1 MNIII
6 LFRRISDKK
15 LLINFLSIHSSSS
28 VDLSRG
34 GGGSG
39 LRRSA
44 SICDIRPLTETSNV
58 YYATVSFSKYFK
70 TFLRTIFSAH
80 FLQKTLTF
88 NWCCFESRS
97 IKIIFKFWL
106 IFLFELAHFQ
116 KFNSIYSPGIFISPI
131 LIFNKPSLG
140 SFEVLHKIRARSV
153 LPSWKILDKNGQT
166 NKQTW
171 TEPPPPRYSKILIP
185 LEDIYCGKPRIFIRT
200 SSNIDLAGFYIIS
213 FKYNFIKT

>member
-1 MNIII
+1 VNIII

-70 TFLRTIFSAH
+70 TFLRTIFSGRFAPH
-80 FLQKTLTF
+80 FLQKMLTF

-116 KFNSIYSPGIFISPI
+116 RFNSIYSPGIFISPI

-153 LPSWKILDKNGQT
+153 L
-166 NKQTW
+166 
-171 TEPPPPRYSKILIP
+171 PPPRYSKILIP

>member
-1 MNIII
+1 MYLTNYEFCQIQQDQSLKYKKVSNSHLDQLKKISVNIII

-70 TFLRTIFSAH
+70 TFLRTIFSGRFAPH
-80 FLQKTLTF
+80 FLQKMLTF

-97 IKIIFKFWL
+97 IKIIFKF
-106 IFLFELAHFQ
+106 
-116 KFNSIYSPGIFISPI
+116 
-131 LIFNKPSLG
+131 
-140 SFEVLHKIRARSV
+140 
-153 LPSWKILDKNGQT
+153 
-166 NKQTW
+166 
-171 TEPPPPRYSKILIP
+171 
-185 LEDIYCGKPRIFIRT
+185 
-200 SSNIDLAGFYIIS
+200 
-213 FKYNFIKT
+213 